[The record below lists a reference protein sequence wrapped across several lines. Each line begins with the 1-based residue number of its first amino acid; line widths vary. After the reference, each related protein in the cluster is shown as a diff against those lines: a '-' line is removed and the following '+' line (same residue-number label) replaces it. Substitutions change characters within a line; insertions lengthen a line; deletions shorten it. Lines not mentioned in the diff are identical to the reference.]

1 MWGAESS
8 RAGSPPPRYVPVRRR
23 TPVGG
28 FDGRGSS
35 SPMQGGAVV
44 GGPGGKTKG
53 SSVSSGVR
61 GGGAALAAMGSNRQF
76 SPGSGDFIS
85 RAPPPSPTFGAPVAT
100 VAGAPSQRSARTKS
114 LNCARETVYEKTLR
128 ILMTADQNPARWR
141 TEDSA
146 GGDCGGSANGD
157 GGTFS
162 AFAREVGDDSRSKD
176 GDVDLLPPQSNT
188 LLSYFKRAPAA
199 TDTAMEV
206 EDL

>member
-128 ILMTADQNPARWR
+128 KTSGIRPPAPGRGR
-141 TEDSA
+141 RPLCPCCRKPPCLRS
-146 GGDCGGSANGD
+146 GG
-157 GGTFS
+157 
-162 AFAREVGDDSRSKD
+162 
-176 GDVDLLPPQSNT
+176 L
-188 LLSYFKRAPAA
+188 APR
-199 TDTAMEV
+199 
-206 EDL
+206 